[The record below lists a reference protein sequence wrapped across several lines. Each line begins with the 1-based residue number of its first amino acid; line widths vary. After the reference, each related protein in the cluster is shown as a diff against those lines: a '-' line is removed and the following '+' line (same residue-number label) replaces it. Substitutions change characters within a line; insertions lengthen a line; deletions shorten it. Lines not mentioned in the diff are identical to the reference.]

1 MLAALAV
8 ALTAAFPGTGL
19 TQLSDAPASNPVI
32 SQDKRF
38 ARLVAFESGGNVFAV
53 HRADG

>member
-1 MLAALAV
+1 VLAALAV